1 MLIRP
6 DEIIAE
12 IRKHFPFA
20 ERIAEPR
27 RAVMPRVVSTNEYLY
42 GVPIYVYGEGIKG
55 QYLRHSFVDRE
66 GQRYWLIEYGWAT
79 VYGETVDGIILPLV
93 VLGVPTRFVFE
104 YKPAEFKKFKLEEVP
119 VGYMECLER
128 QMLNL
133 DRVMRGEDPILII
146 DRYDLLRDKKGP
158 VPSEFIDRIVEQQRL
173 IETLQKTLWEYEK
186 TINDY
191 KTNIEILRARVAK
204 LQEVLTEY
212 ESRLVKLSTEVT
224 GVQKQLI
231 SLREELVVRGAETEA
246 LTEAR
251 RKLRDLV
258 DQLSDIVGDVAEWIT
273 ILKRSIEAKRA
284 EVGRGETK

>member
-1 MLIRP
+1 MLVRP

-27 RAVMPRVVSTNEYLY
+27 RATMPRVVSSNEYLY
-42 GVPIYVYGEGIKG
+42 GVPIYVYGEGVKG

-66 GQRYWLIEYGWAT
+66 GQRYWLIEYGWTT
-79 VYGETVDGIILPLV
+79 VYGETVDGVILPLV
-93 VLGVPTRFVFE
+93 VLGMPTRFVFE
-104 YKPAEFKKFKLEEVP
+104 YKPAEFRRFKLEEVP
-119 VGYMECLER
+119 VGYLECLER

-146 DRYDLLRDKKGP
+146 DRYDLLRDKRGP
-158 VPSEFIDRIVEQQRL
+158 VPSEFIDRIIEQQKL

-186 TINDY
+186 TITDY
-191 KTNIEILRARVAK
+191 RTNIEILRARLAK

-212 ESRLVKLSTEVT
+212 ESKLVKLSTEVT
-224 GVQKQLI
+224 GVQKQLV

-251 RKLRDLV
+251 KKLRDLI
-258 DQLSDIVGDVAEWIT
+258 DHLTEIIGDVTSWIES
-273 ILKRSIEAKRA
+273 LKQTVETGKKA
-284 EVGRGETK
+284 VGGGKQ